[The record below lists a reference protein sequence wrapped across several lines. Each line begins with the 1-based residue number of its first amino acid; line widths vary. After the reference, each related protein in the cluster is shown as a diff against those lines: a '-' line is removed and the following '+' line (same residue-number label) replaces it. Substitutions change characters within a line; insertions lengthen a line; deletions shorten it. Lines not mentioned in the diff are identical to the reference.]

1 MAARDGLPG
10 ITMPNALRML
20 SMHSLIKGLFC
31 SEDCDIPTDRQ
42 TDGGTDG
49 RSGRNV

>member
-20 SMHSLIKGLFC
+20 SMHSLIEERICEILV
-31 SEDCDIPTDRQ
+31 T
-42 TDGGTDG
+42 
-49 RSGRNV
+49 V